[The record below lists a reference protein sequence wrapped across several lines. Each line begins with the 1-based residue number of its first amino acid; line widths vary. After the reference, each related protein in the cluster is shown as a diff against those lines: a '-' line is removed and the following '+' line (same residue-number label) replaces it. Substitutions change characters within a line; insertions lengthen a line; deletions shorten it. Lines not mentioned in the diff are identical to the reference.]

1 MDDYIIRAT
10 AANGQIR
17 AFFATTKNMVEDARK
32 IHSTTPVVT
41 AAIGRTMTATAIMGL
56 MLKNDTDIITVQ
68 IKGDGALKGIVATS
82 DNKANVKAYV
92 YNPYVDLPL
101 NAKGKLDVSKAIG
114 NGTLSIIKDTG
125 LKEPYTGQ
133 IPLVSGEIAED
144 LTYYFAKSEQT
155 PSVVALGVLVDVD
168 TSVKQSGG
176 FVIQLMPNTDESIIE
191 ALDKKIRTLQSVT
204 QMFEDGKTPEDMLNL
219 ILGDFGVNILD
230 KLPTRF
236 YCNCSRQRVEKAL
249 ISIGLKDLNDILK
262 NDKKAQLH
270 CHFCNKEYDFNEEE
284 LKKIIYDLSSNKNI
298 IEYN

>member
-17 AFFATTKNMVEDARK
+17 AFFATTKNMVEDVRK

-114 NGTLSIIKDTG
+114 NGTLSIIKDIG

>member
-32 IHSTTPVVT
+32 IHNTTPVVT

-101 NAKGKLDVSKAIG
+101 NDKGKLDVSKAIG

-176 FVIQLMPNTDESIIE
+176 FIIQLMPNTDESIIE
-191 ALDKKIRTLQSVT
+191 TLEKKIQTIQSVT
-204 QMFEDGKTPEDMLNL
+204 QMLEDGKTPDDILNL
-219 ILGDFGVNILD
+219 ILGDYGINILD
-230 KLPTRF
+230 KLSTRF

>member
-32 IHSTTPVVT
+32 IHFTTPVVT

-114 NGTLSIIKDTG
+114 SGTLSIIKDIG

-176 FVIQLMPNTDESIIE
+176 FIIQLMPNTDENIIE
-191 ALDKKIRTLQSVT
+191 TLEQKIQTIQSVT
-204 QMFEDGKTPEDMLNL
+204 QMLEDGKTPEDMLNL
-219 ILGDFGVNILD
+219 ILGDFGINILD
-230 KLPTRF
+230 KLSTRF